1 MAEVTSNGIVQKTE
15 SEYIQEIQDS
25 WKEIFGENLNT
36 DPDTPQ
42 GQLINLL
49 GLIAGQFDQQIVDV
63 GRSLDI
69 FQAQGQQLSDLTSI
83 LGTFRRDAAKS
94 STAATLSGTVG
105 AWTNRIDVAPSNHG
119 RVELT

>member
-1 MAEVTSNGIVQKTE
+1 MASVTGDGIVQKTE

-83 LGTFRRDAAKS
+83 
-94 STAATLSGTVG
+94 
-105 AWTNRIDVAPSNHG
+105 P
-119 RVELT
+119 ELASA